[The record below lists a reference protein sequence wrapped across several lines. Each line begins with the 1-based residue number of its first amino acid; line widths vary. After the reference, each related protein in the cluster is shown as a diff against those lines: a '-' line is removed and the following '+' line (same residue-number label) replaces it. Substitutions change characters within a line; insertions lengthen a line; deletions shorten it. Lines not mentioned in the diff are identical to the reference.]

1 MPGELT
7 TSRLAVGVYLM
18 VVTALALW
26 VPLWYWLG
34 DGRGR

>member
-1 MPGELT
+1 MD
-7 TSRLAVGVYLM
+7 LAAGSLLLFIL
-18 VVTALALW
+18 ALGLW